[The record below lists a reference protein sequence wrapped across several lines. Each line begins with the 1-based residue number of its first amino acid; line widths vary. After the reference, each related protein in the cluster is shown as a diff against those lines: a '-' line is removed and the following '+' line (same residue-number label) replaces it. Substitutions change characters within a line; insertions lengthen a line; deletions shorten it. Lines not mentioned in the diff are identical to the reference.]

1 MSNSQILQ
9 IDLGTGAGQEQALRL
24 MTEMLAEC
32 EQLRSENF
40 ELQSKLSEWERENS
54 SASSP
59 LQEAVETVEKLTEKN
74 LRLRLMTQEA
84 ATRLSELAST
94 NELLWDML
102 EEKNVGIGEM
112 LDDYEHTIVAEIR
125 ARQDWIRR
133 ALSEIRYKNAPSSA
147 DPTGTGTAQ
156 LP

>member
-54 SASSP
+54 SASSA
-59 LQEAVETVEKLTEKN
+59 LHEAVETVEKLTEKN

-84 ATRLSELAST
+84 VTRLSELSST
-94 NELLWDML
+94 NELLWAAL
-102 EEKNVGIGEM
+102 EEKTVGISEV
-112 LDDYEHTIVAEIR
+112 LAESEAAVVEEIR
-125 ARQDWIRR
+125 SRQNWIRKSLR
-133 ALSEIRYKNAPSSA
+133 ILSAE
-147 DPTGTGTAQ
+147 
-156 LP
+156 

>member
-54 SASSP
+54 SASSA
-59 LQEAVETVEKLTEKN
+59 LHEAVETVEKLTEKN

-84 ATRLSELAST
+84 VTRLSELSST
-94 NELLWDML
+94 NELLWAAL
-102 EEKNVGIGEM
+102 EEKTVGIGEV
-112 LDDYEHTIVAEIR
+112 LAESEAAVVEEIR
-125 ARQDWIRR
+125 SRQNWIRKSLR
-133 ALSEIRYKNAPSSA
+133 ILSAE
-147 DPTGTGTAQ
+147 
-156 LP
+156 